1 MRGSMSALPDDATA
15 SGSVATTQAT
25 SLTTR
30 ASASIGSSAVC
41 SIITRLLFRFMV
53 KPADHRRAAV
63 LLAVDIG
70 DIDPVGEIIKVPTN
84 IVVTMN
90 MKQRDIMHRR
100 AREGYVIDAY
110 AAIHHTLFCDQGEFR
125 AHMI

>member
-1 MRGSMSALPDDATA
+1 MSALPDDATT

-30 ASASIGSSAVC
+30 TSASIGSTAVC
-41 SIITRLLFRFMV
+41 SIITRVFFRFMT
-53 KPADHRRAAV
+53 KSADHRRAAV
-63 LLAVDIG
+63 LLAVDIS
-70 DIDPVGEIIKVPTN
+70 DIDPVGEIIEIPAN
-84 IVVTMN
+84 IIVTMN

-110 AAIHHTLFCDQGEFR
+110 AAIHHALFCDQGEFR
-125 AHMI
+125 THMI